1 MSSLSFT
8 NTTAWT
14 GDLNP
19 PAQVILD
26 VGAQILELSN
36 HDLAAHWL
44 KLLPKASVLQTAKF
58 AIVQHVQFDPGRRC
72 RLCHLQI
79 PPLGIWYWI

>member
-8 NTTAWT
+8 NTTAWDLVL
-14 GDLNP
+14 DLNP

-44 KLLPKASVLQTAKF
+44 SFSQCAAKS
-58 AIVQHVQFDPGRRC
+58 
-72 RLCHLQI
+72 
-79 PPLGIWYWI
+79 